1 MANYVLNSE
10 QLRELDELKSNS
22 LGVVEKNSAAAMSE
36 TARTLVVGL
45 GGMGLST
52 VYQLKYTLLERIGAL
67 DEKDIRFLAID
78 TSRTDLNKTIDSGVL
93 TEVETQLVYN
103 PNLGTILKQPESI
116 RPLAINNVMPPP
128 EAGFRPD
135 LAGEGAGQ
143 KRLSGRLSLMDM
155 DTYSVLYSKI
165 KNFISGLRNFVNH
178 SLDVHVVAGVGGGT
192 GSGLVVDV
200 PYIIRQV
207 AADLGLPDN

>member
-78 TSRTDLNKTIDSGVL
+78 TSRMHIFDKD
-93 TEVETQLVYN
+93 TE
-103 PNLGTILKQPESI
+103 
-116 RPLAINNVMPPP
+116 R
-128 EAGFRPD
+128 
-135 LAGEGAGQ
+135 
-143 KRLSGRLSLMDM
+143 
-155 DTYSVLYSKI
+155 
-165 KNFISGLRNFVNH
+165 
-178 SLDVHVVAGVGGGT
+178 
-192 GSGLVVDV
+192 
-200 PYIIRQV
+200 II
-207 AADLGLPDN
+207 AH